1 MSQPNPV
8 RALSCNREAEHESG
22 ADWIV
27 IGSRSVACRPPGQI
41 LGSASRVAE
50 DSSKCSGAGA
60 CARPDLRSLSLHLV
74 DMCRSGA
81 GDLESVAL
89 LSPHIVVHLGVDVV
103 LSHWAPDCSQVS
115 GGAYRSMGGE
125 PLRGTEILNLCAL
138 AC

>member
-50 DSSKCSGAGA
+50 DSSKYSGAGA

-81 GDLESVAL
+81 GDLESLAL
-89 LSPHIVVHLGVDVV
+89 LSPHIVVHLGVEFPTCWVFWGVISNMTV
-103 LSHWAPDCSQVS
+103 LGLV
-115 GGAYRSMGGE
+115 
-125 PLRGTEILNLCAL
+125 
-138 AC
+138 